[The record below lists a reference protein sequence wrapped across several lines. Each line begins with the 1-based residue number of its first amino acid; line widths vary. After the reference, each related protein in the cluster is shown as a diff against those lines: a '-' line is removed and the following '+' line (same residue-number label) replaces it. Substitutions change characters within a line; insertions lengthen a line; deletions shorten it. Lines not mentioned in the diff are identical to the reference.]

1 MIQQLE
7 MLADASPSVNW
18 DQELIKLLVEAVLVL
33 PDREKKNVLDKA
45 IAPLFEAL
53 LTMNKEKEVSG
64 VGLIWI
70 ALVCSEHRDHARLLW
85 PLKTTLSEEIAPSAP
100 AASELKESPNV
111 A

>member
-1 MIQQLE
+1 MIQQPE
-7 MLADASPSVNW
+7 MPADASPSVNW

-33 PDREKKNVLDKA
+33 PDREKKDVLDKA

-70 ALVCSEHRDHARLLW
+70 ALVCSEHRDHARRLW
-85 PLKTTLSEEIAPSAP
+85 PPKTTLGEETAPVAHRPSESEETPD
-100 AASELKESPNV
+100 V
-111 A
+111 T